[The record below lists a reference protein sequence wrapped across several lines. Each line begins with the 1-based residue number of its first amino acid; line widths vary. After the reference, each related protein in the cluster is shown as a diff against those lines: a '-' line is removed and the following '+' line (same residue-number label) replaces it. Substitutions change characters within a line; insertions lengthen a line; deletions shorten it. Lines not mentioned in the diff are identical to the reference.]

1 MKRLADPVRSY
12 GGRALK
18 VAPLGLGRAAGG
30 LPRICRQ
37 QASHLQ
43 RPQGPASSPSK
54 RPRGPGCSLPR
65 RWVVQPSFF
74 VFFFI
79 VTTALHQE
87 TKLSASCW
95 EMVPIYIGFQEINIF
110 FSVPLRY
117 SVRAHPQPA
126 EPCTQA
132 ATRCW
137 CQPCTAHAPWPEP
150 FLNSAF
156 GSW

>member
-1 MKRLADPVRSY
+1 MKRLADPVWSY

-18 VAPLGLGRAAGG
+18 VAPLGLGRVAGR
-30 LPRICRQ
+30 LRRICRQ

-54 RPRGPGCSLPR
+54 CPRGLWRVLCR
-65 RWVVQPSFF
+65 QWVVQPFF

-79 VTTALHQE
+79 VAAALHRE

-95 EMVPIYIGFQEINIF
+95 EMVPIYIGFQEINMV
-110 FSVPLRY
+110 FSMPLRY
-117 SVRAHPQPA
+117 YVHARPQPA
-126 EPCTQA
+126 EPRMQA
-132 ATRCW
+132 ATRPW
-137 CQPCTAHAPWPEP
+137 CQQCTAHTPWPQP